1 MLFANISMYNSHYC
15 SQPMY
20 SDDPCSKPLLRGYVG
35 YSVNASSVYLD
46 YAAENI
52 PYGTLLE
59 DRPNHWRPEPNLVM
73 ATLRVGVCQNHDA
86 FCIENIS
93 SSRPMLTQIWVPT
106 GLIDER
112 PVAGWHQSINLTIL
126 LSVMWHSSR
135 DNFTRDTSSSNH

>member
-1 MLFANISMYNSHYC
+1 
-15 SQPMY
+15 MY

-86 FCIENIS
+86 FYLYWRFNGMVILPFLNYK
-93 SSRPMLTQIWVPT
+93 THH
-106 GLIDER
+106 GFA
-112 PVAGWHQSINLTIL
+112 PVTFS
-126 LSVMWHSSR
+126 
-135 DNFTRDTSSSNH
+135 